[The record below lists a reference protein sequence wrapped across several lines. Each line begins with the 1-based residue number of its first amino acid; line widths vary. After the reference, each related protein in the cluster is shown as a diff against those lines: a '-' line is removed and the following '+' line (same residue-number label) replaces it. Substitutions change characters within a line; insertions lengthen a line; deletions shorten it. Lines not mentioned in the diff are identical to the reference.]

1 MVVIVEVARLGRVLR
16 RPRVRISQI
25 MTSGRARIG
34 WILRIVAVARSVVPM
49 KYRCWI
55 SVSVARARMG

>member
-1 MVVIVEVARLGRVLR
+1 MIVEVAKLGSVLR

-25 MTSGRARIG
+25 MTRGSARMG
-34 WILRIVAVARSVVPM
+34 WTLKIVAVASSVVPM

-55 SVSVARARMG
+55 SASAARARMG